1 MDTTN
6 PLMPKIPS
14 DQDITN
20 MSVGASE
27 NCAGKLISRI
37 SQIHKDSQPLLVELK
52 KEKAIKKKL
61 LRKKKDIEALIQASN
76 EVQEGL
82 RCHYKL
88 VSEAIFKM
96 RRAIG
101 GAPNDGP
108 AVWAAELARYRARYP
123 STSAG
128 QAAGSSKIN

>member
-20 MSVGASE
+20 MSVGAWE
-27 NCAGKLISRI
+27 NCGGKLISRI
-37 SQIHKDSQPLLVELK
+37 SQIHKDSKPLLVELK

-82 RCHYKL
+82 LCHYKL
-88 VSEAIFKM
+88 VTEAIVKM
-96 RRAIG
+96 KDAIFAPALLRRLDRRDG
-101 GAPNDGP
+101 TGAG
-108 AVWAAELARYRARYP
+108 R
-123 STSAG
+123 
-128 QAAGSSKIN
+128 AGSSKIN

>member
-1 MDTTN
+1 MHVNMDTTN

-27 NCAGKLISRI
+27 NCIYNVSSCIG
-37 SQIHKDSQPLLVELK
+37 QILKDSQPLLDELK
-52 KEKAIKKKL
+52 KEKAIKNKL

-88 VSEAIFKM
+88 VKEAIFKM
-96 RRAIG
+96 TAVIDARKALIG
-101 GAPNDGP
+101 GGGGGGGL
-108 AVWAAELARYRARYP
+108 E
-123 STSAG
+123 
-128 QAAGSSKIN
+128 